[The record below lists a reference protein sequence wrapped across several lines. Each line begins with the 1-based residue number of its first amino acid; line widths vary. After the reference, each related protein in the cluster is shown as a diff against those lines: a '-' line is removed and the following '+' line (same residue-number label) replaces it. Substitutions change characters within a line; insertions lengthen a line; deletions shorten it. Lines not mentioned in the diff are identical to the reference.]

1 MTKSLKYEYSFATS
15 DLLMTLTK
23 MQKEIETLKDDLKD
37 KYIKKIKDLKA
48 RIDRLKQ
55 QSQELEDIYN
65 SCKNIKGE
73 FKPLG
78 VWSQEKFCK
87 KFCTIGAKRY
97 VEQFEN
103 GELKFTISGI
113 KKENIKNF
121 FESSFNNDAD
131 KILTTF
137 SNIMWGTIDSINI
150 PTEFSGKTTNTYIDR
165 IQKGDMSN
173 AYDISGNKYN
183 GINYQY
189 MGYGGYYFEKTTFEL
204 TIFPDFDYFR
214 KQIIL
219 SQFNNDKLGK

>member
-1 MTKSLKYEYSFATS
+1 MR
-15 DLLMTLTK
+15 
-23 MQKEIETLKDDLKD
+23 KEK
-37 KYIKKIKDLKA
+37 
-48 RIDRLKQ
+48 
-55 QSQELEDIYN
+55 
-65 SCKNIKGE
+65 
-73 FKPLG
+73 
-78 VWSQEKFCK
+78 KFCK

-97 VEQFEN
+97 IEQFNN

-121 FESSFNNDAD
+121 FESNFNNDAN

-137 SNIMWGTIDSINI
+137 SNIVWGAIDSINI
-150 PTEFSGKTTNTYIDR
+150 PTEFSGKTTNTYIDH

-173 AYDISGNKYN
+173 VYDISGNKYN

-204 TIFPDFDYFR
+204 VIFKDFDYFR

-219 SQFNNDKLGK
+219 SQFNNDNLGK